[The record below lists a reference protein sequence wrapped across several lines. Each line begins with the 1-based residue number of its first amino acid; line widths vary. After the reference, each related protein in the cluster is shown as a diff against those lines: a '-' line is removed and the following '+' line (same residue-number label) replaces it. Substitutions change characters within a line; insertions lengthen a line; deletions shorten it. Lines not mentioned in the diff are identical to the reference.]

1 MRRCFRR
8 LRGSWLVAMGDESG
22 AVTVAGRR
30 LALLGA
36 LVLTVVLLPPVW
48 STLVSAMEEV
58 AGTADPSELPVVD
71 PAPETEG
78 GTDLPSDEAESE
90 RTDDEPT
97 VAASAPPSPSP
108 SPGPSAPVTLAF
120 GGDVHFES
128 FLRDAVQADPAGAL
142 APVGDLFANADVAMV
157 NLETAVT
164 EGGAPSPKQYNFR
177 APEAG
182 LTALREAGVDIVS
195 VANNH
200 GMDYGEE
207 GLRDT
212 LAAARRADLAL
223 VGGGRTAKQAYR
235 PHRVTVNGRR
245 IAFFGATQV
254 LDSFAIEAWTAR
266 SDRAGIASAK
276 EEYEGLS
283 RLLAAVERAD
293 GRGDTV
299 VVMLH
304 WGEEGA
310 SCPLPRQQELAAQ
323 LTDAG
328 ADIVVGGHAHRL
340 QAGGFLGDAVV
351 HYGLGNFVF
360 YTSDGPGAD
369 SGVFAVTIAP
379 DGSMRT
385 NWKPAVLQGGV
396 ATGLAGDAAAAGRS
410 SWRELRSC
418 TDLTGRQAD

>member
-1 MRRCFRR
+1 MGASLGRTRAGRF
-8 LRGSWLVAMGDESG
+8 VAVADDESG
-22 AVTVAGRR
+22 ALTAGRMVALFGAVV
-30 LALLGA
+30 LAT
-36 LVLTVVLLPPVW
+36 LVLPSVW
-48 STLVSAMEEV
+48 SALVSAMEEL
-58 AGTADPSELPVVD
+58 AGTADPPQV
-71 PAPETEG
+71 PALALDGSG
-78 GTDLPSDEAESE
+78 GPSDPPS
-90 RTDDEPT
+90 DDA
-97 VAASAPPSPSP
+97 AASPTP
-108 SPGPSAPVTLAF
+108 SPGPSGPVTVAF

-128 FLRDAVQADPAGAL
+128 FLRDAVQSDPAGAL
-142 APVGDLFANADVAMV
+142 APVGDLFAQADIAMV

-164 EGGAPSPKQYNFR
+164 EGGVPSPKQYNFR

-212 LAAARRADLAL
+212 MAAARRADLAL
-223 VGGGRTAKQAYR
+223 VGAGRTAKQAYR
-235 PHRVTVNGRR
+235 PHWVTVNGRR

-254 LDSFAIEAWTAR
+254 LDTFAIEAWTAR
-266 SDRAGIASAK
+266 SDRAGLASAK
-276 EEYEGLS
+276 EDYDGLS
-283 RLLAAVERAD
+283 QLLAAVERAD
-293 GRGDTV
+293 GKGDTV

-360 YTSDGPGAD
+360 YTSGGPGAD

-379 DGSMRT
+379 DGSMHT
-385 NWKPAVLQGGV
+385 KWKPAVLQGGV
-396 ATGLAGDAAAAGRS
+396 ATGLSGDAARAGRA
-410 SWRELRSC
+410 SWSDLRSC
-418 TDLTGRQAD
+418 TDLSGRQAG

>member
-1 MRRCFRR
+1 MRRSFQRAR
-8 LRGSWLVAMGDESG
+8 VGRHDGIRDESG
-22 AVTVAGRR
+22 ALTVGGRW
-30 LALLGA
+30 LVLLG
-36 LVLTVVLLPPVW
+36 LVVLAVLVAPPAW
-48 STLVSAMEEV
+48 SALVSAMEEL
-58 AGTADPSELPVVD
+58 AGTTDPPEVPVADLAATEGPAEAGRDDADAESSATAS
-71 PAPETEG
+71 PAP
-78 GTDLPSDEAESE
+78 SS
-90 RTDDEPT
+90 
-97 VAASAPPSPSP
+97 
-108 SPGPSAPVTLAF
+108 GPNAPVTVAF

-128 FLRDAVQADPAGAL
+128 YLRDAVLADPEGAL
-142 APVGDLFANADVAMV
+142 APVGDLFSDADVAVV

-164 EGGAPSPKQYNFR
+164 SRGAPSAKPFNFR

-182 LTALREAGVDIVS
+182 LTALRAAGVDVIS
-195 VANNH
+195 LANNH
-200 GMDYGEE
+200 GMDYGEQ
-207 GLRDT
+207 GLHDT

-223 VGGGRTAKQAYR
+223 VGAGRTAKQAYR

-254 LDSFAIEAWTAR
+254 LDTVTIEPWTAR
-266 SDRAGIASAK
+266 DDRAGLATAK
-276 EEYEGLS
+276 EEYDGLS

-293 GRGDTV
+293 READTV

-351 HYGLGNFVF
+351 HYGLGNVVF
-360 YTSDGPGAD
+360 YADGGPGAD

-379 DGSMRT
+379 DGAMRI

-396 ATGLAGDAAAAGRS
+396 ATRLSGEAAVAGRT
-410 SWRELRSC
+410 SWRNLRSC
-418 TDLTGRQAD
+418 ADLTGRQAGGRVR